1 MDSVFLAIFSWQFL
15 LFCLGIAGVTFVIR
29 KLVEYFILD
38 NPKLPGSRASK
49 LWRDLLLP
57 IGPVVGGALLGL
69 VAAKYPY
76 PEGINSVSGRV
87 IFGLVAGLL
96 SGLVYR
102 VMTGM
107 LRKTTEAA
115 SNAVNNV
122 SDGNT
127 PPASPLPP
135 PTTGVD
141 GDQ

>member
-29 KLVEYFILD
+29 KLVEYFVLD
-38 NPKLPGSRASK
+38 NPKMPGNKASK
-49 LWRDLLLP
+49 LWRELLLP

-76 PEGINSVSGRV
+76 PEGINSISGRV

-107 LRKTTEAA
+107 LKKTTEAA
-115 SNAVNNV
+115 SNVVNNV
-122 SDGNT
+122 EA

-141 GDQ
+141 GDK

>member
-1 MDSVFLAIFSWQFL
+1 MDAVFYAIFSWQFL

-29 KLVEYFILD
+29 KLVEYFVLD
-38 NPKLPGSRASK
+38 NPKLPGNKSSR
-49 LWRDLLLP
+49 LWRELLLP

-69 VAAKYPY
+69 VAVKYPY
-76 PEGINSVSGRV
+76 PEGIHSVSGRV

-102 VMTGM
+102 VISGM
-107 LRKTTEAA
+107 LKKTTRVAANVINNDGEAA
-115 SNAVNNV
+115 
-122 SDGNT
+122 

-135 PTTGVD
+135 PTQGVD